1 MMYLGGIN
9 AADVIHAL
17 RNAPV
22 VHTGRMDIY
31 QLPNAVVRVAV
42 DALEFTGIRCQV
54 DSTPLAD
61 GRRLV
66 TIIGVDPLY

>member
-1 MMYLGGIN
+1 MYLGGID
-9 AADVIHAL
+9 ASAVVYAL
-17 RNAPV
+17 RDAPV
-22 VHTGRMDIY
+22 THTGRMDIY

-66 TIIGVDPLY
+66 TIVGVNPLY